1 MCEHLPRLVGTLR
14 AYVCMYVVGV
24 CVLQKNLVRF
34 FAVLF
39 DSAVL
44 VLLSSFVI
52 DSASQQL
59 IVQWKTKETDFAFYF
74 FSTRSIVT

>member
-39 DSAVL
+39 DSAEL

-52 DSASQQL
+52 DDSTSQQL
-59 IVQWKTKETDFAFYF
+59 IVRWKTKETGFTFYF
-74 FSTRSIVT
+74 FSTIVT